1 MICIYPPP
9 VRTGWLGCTY
19 RCLTQLAGPNVLFRC
34 LHPSTTTQILQTVV
48 SLQSIEFCCPMEN
61 GPQISRKL
69 MGAINVSGRK
79 ALSRFVQRSALHM
92 SWTSTINSVIFKTLL
107 PGNKRKNQWSPFVN
121 RIRMGSAHQ
130 LTQKNFGAHCT
141 ICSGNGPSP
150 FVSTSYFCYKTLL
163 VLVGTALTH
172 CSHLC
177 WNHNPE
183 L

>member
-1 MICIYPPP
+1 MGY
-9 VRTGWLGCTY
+9 
-19 RCLTQLAGPNVLFRC
+19 
-34 LHPSTTTQILQTVV
+34 
-48 SLQSIEFCCPMEN
+48 
-61 GPQISRKL
+61 GPQFFQKTD
-69 MGAINVSGRK
+69 GAINVSGRK

-92 SWTSTINSVIFKTLL
+92 SWTSMINSVIFKTLL

-130 LTQKNFGAHCT
+130 QHRKTLVRTVQ
-141 ICSGNGPSP
+141 
-150 FVSTSYFCYKTLL
+150 FVLEMDPLPLYPLHISATELFLL